1 MHRGNFLSLH
11 QLAIAHLLAVRVCFR
26 IARGLHPCL
35 TFFTYW
41 AMLICLTV
49 ETRGWGHTSGRGG
62 RLAPVGLAPLQS
74 RRAAVT
80 MVDPGGLLSPDDLA
94 PPPPVSAGPS
104 TDEGGVVGAVASMN
118 RSTGES
124 PSCGGGFG
132 AIGEVAGL

>member
-11 QLAIAHLLAVRVCFR
+11 QLAIAHLLAVRVCLR
-26 IARGLHPCL
+26 VARGLHPCL

-49 ETRGWGHTSGRGG
+49 ETRGWGHTSGRGWDHT
-62 RLAPVGLAPLQS
+62 S
-74 RRAAVT
+74 AAVT

-94 PPPPVSAGPS
+94 PPPPVCAGPS
-104 TDEGGVVGAVASMN
+104 TDEGGVVGAVASRN

-132 AIGEVAGL
+132 AIGGVYGL